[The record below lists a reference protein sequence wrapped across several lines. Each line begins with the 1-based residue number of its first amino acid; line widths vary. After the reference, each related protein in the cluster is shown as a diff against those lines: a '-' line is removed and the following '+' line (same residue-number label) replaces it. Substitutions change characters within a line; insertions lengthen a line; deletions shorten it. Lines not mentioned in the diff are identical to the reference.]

1 MKSALYLILLLGS
14 IPLCNGA
21 APPDGAPAL
30 PVSFRESLPVAD
42 TAFQVMKTPFRQ
54 WSGPTPSEEDDVRD
68 EGNPLGDE
76 IEQVQKARKTIAA
89 LKKAGKFLEKLT
101 MGDLVT
107 LPVGIQQEIGNITYT
122 LGIESIRFY
131 PEYTEADL
139 FLEVDLPGESLDPV
153 FGATGITGSLYS
165 PFVVSLSML
174 LLAESLNS
182 WQYFGMLLVLAG
194 VVLVGYRKKTLTI
207 EHPPIRGFVYAA
219 LAVFFTAL
227 GIVIIKP
234 VSTELPF
241 FWIILIRSFGG
252 MIAMVLYGLAIRQP
266 LTVSHILEAKGGMW
280 LILGTFLGQYVSMMI
295 WVAGYKYT
303 SASVAS
309 ILNETAS
316 VFILLLSWI
325 FLKEHLNFR
334 KVIGVLIT
342 ITGVLFVLQISL

>member
-1 MKSALYLILLLGS
+1 MGIGETLSLLCAFIWAVAVILY
-14 IPLCNGA
+14 
-21 APPDGAPAL
+21 
-30 PVSFRESLPVAD
+30 
-42 TAFQVMKTPFRQ
+42 
-54 WSGPTPSEEDDVRD
+54 
-68 EGNPLGDE
+68 
-76 IEQVQKARKTIAA
+76 
-89 LKKAGKFLEKLT
+89 KKAGDHFNAYEMNLFKSVFVFILMIPTVLFFESWEIPQMSYYQMSVILIS
-101 MGDLVT
+101 
-107 LPVGIQQEIGNITYT
+107 GIIGIM
-122 LGIESIRFY
+122 L
-131 PEYTEADL
+131 ADL
-139 FLEVDLPGESLDPV
+139 FYLRALQLIGASL
-153 FGATGITGSLYS
+153 TGITGSLYS

-174 LLAESLNS
+174 LLAESLNN

>member
-1 MKSALYLILLLGS
+1 MIPTVLFFESWEIPQMSYYQMSVILI
-14 IPLCNGA
+14 
-21 APPDGAPAL
+21 
-30 PVSFRESLPVAD
+30 
-42 TAFQVMKTPFRQ
+42 
-54 WSGPTPSEEDDVRD
+54 SG
-68 EGNPLGDE
+68 
-76 IEQVQKARKTIAA
+76 II
-89 LKKAGKFLEKLT
+89 
-101 MGDLVT
+101 
-107 LPVGIQQEIGNITYT
+107 GIM
-122 LGIESIRFY
+122 L
-131 PEYTEADL
+131 ADL
-139 FLEVDLPGESLDPV
+139 FYLRALQLIGASL
-153 FGATGITGSLYS
+153 TGITGSLYS

>member
-1 MKSALYLILLLGS
+1 MGIGETLSLLCAFIWAVAVILY
-14 IPLCNGA
+14 
-21 APPDGAPAL
+21 
-30 PVSFRESLPVAD
+30 
-42 TAFQVMKTPFRQ
+42 
-54 WSGPTPSEEDDVRD
+54 
-68 EGNPLGDE
+68 
-76 IEQVQKARKTIAA
+76 
-89 LKKAGKFLEKLT
+89 KKAGDHFNAYEMNLFKSVFVFILMIPTVLFFESWEIPQMSYYQMSVILIS
-101 MGDLVT
+101 
-107 LPVGIQQEIGNITYT
+107 GIIGIM
-122 LGIESIRFY
+122 L
-131 PEYTEADL
+131 ADL
-139 FLEVDLPGESLDPV
+139 FYLRALQLIGASL
-153 FGATGITGSLYS
+153 TGITGSLYS

-334 KVIGVLIT
+334 KVIGVVIT
-342 ITGVLFVLQISL
+342 ITGVLFVLQISM